1 MITMGSVITAMI
13 TPFDANGRVDLDGAA
28 ELARWLVEQ
37 GNDALLVTGT
47 TGEANTLND
56 DEQAK
61 VWRTVRAA
69 VEVPLMAGCGTNDTD
84 HSTHLVRLAERSGM
98 DCALIVTPYY
108 NRPSQAGIDA
118 HFRAVEKTICHGGA
132 IMSDLQRYFEKRKK
146 NDPDFSANYEY
157 EYEQFKIGVLLRELR
172 LKEGMT
178 QEELAQK
185 LKTKKSVISRM
196 ENHAED
202 VRLSTLE
209 KVAGAFGKKVHI
221 TIE

>member
-1 MITMGSVITAMI
+1 
-13 TPFDANGRVDLDGAA
+13 
-28 ELARWLVEQ
+28 
-37 GNDALLVTGT
+37 
-47 TGEANTLND
+47 
-56 DEQAK
+56 
-61 VWRTVRAA
+61 
-69 VEVPLMAGCGTNDTD
+69 
-84 HSTHLVRLAERSGM
+84 
-98 DCALIVTPYY
+98 
-108 NRPSQAGIDA
+108 
-118 HFRAVEKTICHGGA
+118 
-132 IMSDLQRYFEKRKK
+132 MSDLQRYIEKRKK
-146 NDPDFSANYEY
+146 NDPDFATKYEY
-157 EYEQFKIGVLLRELR
+157 EYEQLKIGVLLRELR